1 MKRIKMTNNYMY
13 KMFTEGELHFIDLV
27 EKQEE
32 LDYEGYI
39 RDKKI
44 ETILEVSIRLIAPSL
59 NDSI

>member
-1 MKRIKMTNNYMY
+1 MY

-44 ETILEVSIRLIAPSL
+44 ETILEVSIRLIVPSL